1 MRSFADQVI
10 ELLGVSARQIP
21 YSWEAAE
28 SDIGVALPDD
38 YKSLI
43 GRTGP
48 IIVDQWLCLFGPDS
62 GNRNSGIALLV
73 QERERAWIEFRE
85 SGIELPGKYFTAGS
99 RLLAFAAVEANYFVW
114 HARPGVA
121 TEDWGVVIVDADLE
135 EWYEL
140 DLSATECIYRVLV
153 GEIELDPFEDLFGG
167 LEHRVETFPR

>member
-1 MRSFADQVI
+1 M
-10 ELLGVSARQIP
+10 
-21 YSWEAAE
+21 
-28 SDIGVALPDD
+28 ALPVR
-38 YKSLI
+38 S
-43 GRTGP
+43 R
-48 IIVDQWLCLFGPDS
+48 QWLCLFGPDS

-114 HARPGVA
+114 HARPGA
-121 TEDWGVVIVDADLE
+121 APEDWGVVIVDADLE